1 MERNLTRL
9 KVLLHRNR
17 AEHTMTEDLRCPD
30 CNSPTVIFPQATN
43 ERAAVRCGGCGK
55 LLATRG
61 QFRRLLERHAA
72 ESRLVTTGC

>member
-1 MERNLTRL
+1 
-9 KVLLHRNR
+9 
-17 AEHTMTEDLRCPD
+17 MTEDLCCPD
-30 CNSPTVIFPQATN
+30 CDSPAVIFPQATN

-55 LLATRG
+55 LLATRA